1 MSAIRIKKEEFELMS
16 NKDVAILI
24 LENSKRPKSTADLFK
39 KIIKLGN
46 LPEKVFEEKV
56 GDFYTVLA
64 TSKEFVQL
72 DDGRWDLKTKHKSNV
87 MKIDDFEN
95 APVEDNYD
103 DEDEPYTE
111 DELDDDLKDLV
122 IIDEDELDLNN

>member
-16 NKDVAILI
+16 NKDVAVLI

-72 DDGRWDLKTKHKSNV
+72 DDGRVSIWSAEPTTLTNYAWAAKTHSRRC
-87 MKIDDFEN
+87 
-95 APVEDNYD
+95 
-103 DEDEPYTE
+103 
-111 DELDDDLKDLV
+111 LG
-122 IIDEDELDLNN
+122 